1 MKKTALALS
10 LMVTM
15 SAGVPVVAHGQEPA
29 LAVPATAPASVPS
42 VATYISYPS
51 VQGTRLSWDGQKIA
65 SVQLVGPNIVLTV
78 QDLSGKAVFQRN
90 FNKIRISD
98 LAWVAP
104 DQIVARLVYPEQSVP
119 YRTFYVA
126 VLIDIKAGTAATL
139 TDKIKNTTA
148 GGVRTIR
155 PRCNE
160 TACRIYADV
169 NILRSSQVISE
180 RPVDSGQTVRSRVV
194 SNQFNPVLYEL
205 NTSTNQHRV
214 AMTTPEEVDD
224 WEIDPSGQFFFALT
238 YGWREND
245 WRVDLYQ
252 DGKKVRSVASG
263 LTKFGKPSLLGAGRT
278 TGTVLLQVEPVA
290 GQPAQIFEIN
300 ASDTPETALKT
311 VLFPDASQW
320 SRGIWNP
327 VTGTLIG
334 YARDGQGASR
344 YHFFDDGLGAV
355 WRGLQKAMPGY
366 DLDLVSADQS
376 LNRLLVN
383 VYGIDEADA
392 YYLYDRSTKT
402 LERLADARPNIA
414 PEALAPQSLIQYA
427 AADGTPIEAVLTLPP
442 EAVLKGRDPKSLP
455 LVVLPHSGP
464 LSYAFRAYD
473 GWVQAL
479 ASKGYAVLEPNVRGS
494 SGYGYDHIRKGRN
507 EWGRKMQTDLSD
519 GVRYL
524 AQQGTIDA
532 ARVCIIGSGSAYSG
546 YSALAGITM
555 DPGVYR
561 CAVSYEGIS
570 DLPAFDFEFRKRPWD
585 SADTLTNWSGFLGER
600 SGWKAI
606 SPSTHAKAA
615 SGPVLLMHRKT
626 HAGLHI
632 RQSQIM
638 RDALK
643 GAGKPVEYHEI
654 EWGTDG
660 PANDAARLKATEA
673 MVQFVEKYNPPK

>member
-1 MKKTALALS
+1 PSAQAAL
-10 LMVTM
+10 
-15 SAGVPVVAHGQEPA
+15 
-29 LAVPATAPASVPS
+29 PS
-42 VATYISYPS
+42 VGTYISYPS

-65 SVQLVGPNIVLTV
+65 SVQLIGGNVVLSV
-78 QDLSGKAVFQRN
+78 QDFSGKALFKRN

-126 VLIDIKAGTAATL
+126 VLIDIKAGTAVTL
-139 TDKIKNTTA
+139 TDNIKNTTA

-155 PRCNE
+155 SRCNE
-160 TACRIYADV
+160 TACRIFADI
-169 NILRSSQVISE
+169 NILRSNQVVSE
-180 RPVDSGQTVRSRVV
+180 RPTDAGQSV
-194 SNQFNPVLYEL
+194 STNEISVGFNPVLYEL
-205 NTSTNQHRV
+205 NTTTNQHRV
-214 AMTTPEEVDD
+214 ALTTPKEVAD
-224 WEIDPSGQFFFALT
+224 WEIDPSGQYFFALD
-238 YGWREND
+238 YGWREGW

-252 DGKKVRSVASG
+252 NGQKIKTVASG
-263 LTKFGKPSLLGAGRT
+263 ETKYGKPYLPGAGRT
-278 TGTVLLQVEPVA
+278 AGTVLLQVEPVA
-290 GQPAQIFEIN
+290 GQPAQIFEIS
-300 ASDTPETALKT
+300 AADTPETALRN
-311 VLFPDASQW
+311 VVFADASQW
-320 SRGIWNP
+320 NHGIWNP
-327 VTGTLIG
+327 VTGTLVG
-334 YARDGQGASR
+334 YARDGQGADR

-366 DLDLVSADQS
+366 DMDLVSADQGMT
-376 LNRLLVN
+376 RLLVN

-392 YYLYDRSTKT
+392 YYLYDRTTKT
-402 LERLADARPNIA
+402 FERLADARPMIA

-442 EAVLKGRDPKSLP
+442 AAVLKGRDPKSMP
-455 LVVLPHSGP
+455 LVVMPHGGP
-464 LSYAFRAYD
+464 LRYAYRAYD
-473 GWVQAL
+473 GWGQAL

-494 SGYGYDHIRKGRN
+494 TGYGYDHIRKGRN
-507 EWGRKMQTDLSD
+507 EWGRKMQSDLSD

-532 ARVCIIGSGSAYSG
+532 ARVCIIGSGSAHSG
-546 YSALAGITM
+546 YAALAGITM
-555 DPGVYR
+555 EPGVYR

-570 DLPAFDFEFRKRPWD
+570 DLPAFDFEYGKRPWD

-626 HAGLHI
+626 HADLHI

-643 GAGKPVEYHEI
+643 GAGKPVEYLELD
-654 EWGTDG
+654 WGTDG
-660 PANDAARLKATEA
+660 PANDAARLKATET
-673 MVQFVEKYNPPK
+673 MVQFVEKHNPPQ